1 MAHLEWLFIG
11 LWAAYLSV
19 SSSLYGLWVDI
30 LKACRAG
37 KALPGFKY
45 LVIWKKKKAF
55 FILWW
60 IFIIM
65 VSQNTFLARVPGTA
79 ACHASNHREPNCK
92 ITLCLSNN
100 RELLQKRN
108 STEQGWGVCVW
119 HRLCCLQDVCSKLM
133 CWPMP
138 GSRRHLGHSLFH
150 LMKKIKPATWDFVV
164 LCVSSNNFLRFSVS
178 ETLHFIWKFEPAVL
192 EYPA

>member
-1 MAHLEWLFIG
+1 MACLEWLFIG

-19 SSSLYGLWVDI
+19 SSSVYGLWVDT

-45 LVIWKKKKAF
+45 LVIWKKKKACYF
-55 FILWW
+55 DEFLLSWCLRILSW
-60 IFIIM
+60 
-65 VSQNTFLARVPGTA
+65 QRVPGTA

-92 ITLCLSNN
+92 ITLCVSNN

-108 STEQGWGVCVW
+108 STEQGRGVCVW
-119 HRLCCLQDVCSKLM
+119 HRLCCLQGVCSKLM
-133 CWPMP
+133 CWPVP

-164 LCVSSNNFLRFSVS
+164 LCVSSNNFLRFSAS